1 MTNGLPFVKC
11 YVKLFLAIF
20 LWLISADSHAVE
32 ITSQRVL
39 AANLQQPVGVI
50 ADKPIFLDAK
60 GLHFENAVVEN
71 EGAALSIFAYK
82 NEIWT
87 ANPIKRELS
96 RFDNSGKL
104 TKKIDVSQTAESKN
118 PPEPVAIA
126 KVSHVN

>member
-20 LWLISADSHAVE
+20 LWLICANSHAVE
-32 ITSQRVL
+32 ITSQQVL
-39 AANLQQPVGVI
+39 ATNLAQPVGVTFS
-50 ADKPIFLDAK
+50 AEKPIFLDAQ
-60 GLHFENAVVEN
+60 GLHFGNTIVEN
-71 EGAALSIFAYK
+71 ESAALSIFVYK

-118 PPEPVAIA
+118 SPEPVAIA
-126 KVSHVN
+126 V